1 MAKTVLMNS
10 DELVGKDIIDSS
22 GTVLGQVK
30 GTKVSLKNWRVTH
43 LKIKLS
49 SQASEQLGF
58 KKLFGS
64 ATVCLPVS
72 LVSAVGD
79 VITINSMLSE
89 LRQTAEITEC
99 PE

>member
-1 MAKTVLMNS
+1 MSKNVLVNFE
-10 DELVGKDIIDSS
+10 DLTGKDVIDTS

-30 GTKVSLKNWRVTH
+30 GVKVNLKNWRVTH
-43 LKIKLS
+43 LKVKLS
-49 SQASEQLGF
+49 SQASEPLGF

-64 ATVCLPVS
+64 ANVCMPVS

-79 VITINSMLSE
+79 VITIGSTISE
-89 LRQTAEITEC
+89 LRQTAEIAEC